1 MARRGWVRSIVL
13 AVLAAAG
20 TAAAQL
26 GLGYGLGIVAWVA
39 PDGTSAAVAAGAW
52 SASLTWSTWVAATAV
67 VVGAVVGDRA
77 AGNVQSGRFVRIAWR
92 VVMAMAATLG
102 ALVTVPLVAVPAR
115 AAQIVDNYAP
125 HLLAGIYATAGVVLG
140 LIVALFALTARAI
153 AANVFASAGWLW
165 TLALIAVV
173 DSVAAGRGLGYAQLA
188 VWRFTDGGPTW
199 RTFYIPGALLML
211 GAALLIGGLSAFP
224 AAGRGDGRVG
234 IAISGAAGPLLVAIA
249 YVLAAPS
256 QGQAPFE
263 QMSAF
268 HTAPYMVLAGLAG
281 SVLVAVV
288 GGVPARPSP
297 HSPTPVSRAPIVA
310 HVTQDSTHGG
320 YSSSSPLPAAS
331 SSAITAQA
339 RVPAASRADPAD
351 EHR

>member
-1 MARRGWVRSIVL
+1 
-13 AVLAAAG
+13 
-20 TAAAQL
+20 
-26 GLGYGLGIVAWVA
+26 
-39 PDGTSAAVAAGAW
+39 
-52 SASLTWSTWVAATAV
+52 
-67 VVGAVVGDRA
+67 
-77 AGNVQSGRFVRIAWR
+77 
-92 VVMAMAATLG
+92 
-102 ALVTVPLVAVPAR
+102 VTVPLVAVPAR

-153 AANVFASAGWLW
+153 AANVLASAGWLW
-165 TLALIAVV
+165 TLAIIAVV
-173 DSVAAGRGLGYAQLA
+173 DGVAAGRGLGYAQLA
-188 VWRFTDGGPTW
+188 VWKFTDGGPAW

-288 GGVPARPSP
+288 GGVPSRPSP
-297 HSPTPVSRAPIVA
+297 HSPAPVARTPIVA
-310 HVTQDSTHGG
+310 HVTQASTHGG
-320 YSSSSPLPAAS
+320 YNASSPLPAAS
-331 SSAITAQA
+331 SSAITAMA